1 MISYTHL
8 EITQDMSTLYNNWLS
23 NNFNESVNT
32 NIFQPSY
39 EDDMYII
46 HDTYLDEYTMEP
58 IESFEYTNA
67 FDDEMFNEPPNLELY
82 DHDNEIDDNFDS
94 YDYAR
99 NI

>member
-1 MISYTHL
+1 MISNTYI
-8 EITQDMSTLYNNWLS
+8 EKTQDMSTIYNNWLAD
-23 NNFNESVNT
+23 NFNESVNT

-39 EDDMYII
+39 EDDMDVI
-46 HDTYLDEYTMEP
+46 HEIDPYDYM

-82 DHDNEIDDNFDS
+82 DHDNYGEDDNFDS